1 MINIIIDYN
10 IYKEYAGG
18 TVFEEVSAN
27 KKVTQLSDWR
37 KVSGGQMVNIY
48 TGEVKDIIRSE
59 TKGDNLRSVAISL
72 NKGKDYALNNF
83 CNKKKVYSIDFTYS
97 YEQKW
102 YDKFTADLKKLVKN
116 IQKINKDVKIIIFK
130 EVNQN
135 GVYHGHML
143 LTDADI
149 TEAMFRELWTEG
161 DEIKFSI
168 MKSDRDVIRKVD
180 YLTNISGNN
189 RKSMK
194 KRNAYKN
201 FPSNKRL
208 YYKTSNLDTNI
219 KITNGK
225 LDKTNLETVLKTPD
239 EKASKTGISYGTY
252 IKPDDKEYNE
262 S

>member
-1 MINIIIDYN
+1 MINIIIEYN

-27 KKVTQLSDWR
+27 KNVTQISDWR
-37 KVSGGQMVNIY
+37 KVSDGQMVNIF
-48 TGEVKDIIRSE
+48 TGEVKDIKKSE

-83 CNKKKVYSIDFTYS
+83 CNKKEVYSIDFTYS

-102 YDKFTADLKKLVKN
+102 YEKFSSDIKKLVKE
-116 IQKINKDVKIIIFK
+116 IQKINKDAKIIIFK

-143 LTDADI
+143 LTDAYI
-149 TEAMFRELWTEG
+149 TEAMFREFWTDG

-168 MKSDRDVIRKVD
+168 MTKDIDVIRKIN
-180 YLTNISGNN
+180 YLTNISGNTK
-189 RKSMK
+189 KSLK

-208 YYKTSNLDTNI
+208 YYKTSSLDTNI

-252 IKPDDKEYNE
+252 IKPDDED
-262 S
+262 